1 MERFGDTEE
10 DPRRR
15 VLINALAAGLF
26 TTLLPARGAMADSI
40 FGSPPSKLPDGQS
53 IYRISGNAS
62 INGKEATLGTRIG
75 PNDTVRTGKNS
86 EIVFVVGANAMIMR
100 GDSEVELQ
108 GDSKNIAS
116 AVISGLR
123 MLSGKLLSVSR
134 SRGMTV
140 KTKTATLGIRGTGI
154 YVEADPE
161 LTYFCTCYGITDV
174 MANGDPDSRD
184 TVVATHH
191 DKPLYITSGE
201 QAGKNIR
208 LAGFRDHTDQELML
222 VETLVGRTTPFVF
235 PGNSYGAPRRT
246 Y

>member
-1 MERFGDTEE
+1 MERFGDAE

-26 TTLLPARGAMADSI
+26 TTLLPAREARADSL
-40 FGSPPSKLPDGQS
+40 FGTPPAKLPPGQS
-53 IYRISGNAS
+53 IYRISGSATV
-62 INGKEATLGTRIG
+62 NGKEASIGTPIG
-75 PNDTVRTGKNS
+75 PNDTVQTAKNS
-86 EIVFVVGANAMIMR
+86 EIVFVVGANAMILR

-108 GDSKNIAS
+108 GDKKDVAS
-116 AVISGLR
+116 MVISGLR

-134 SRGMTV
+134 SQGMSV
-140 KTKTATLGIRGTGI
+140 KTQTATLGIRGTGI

-174 MANGDPDSRD
+174 LANDDPDSRD

-191 DKPLYITSGE
+191 DKPLYITKGE

-208 LAGFRDHTDQELML
+208 LAGFKDHTDQELML
-222 VETLVGRTTPFVF
+222 IETLVGRTTPFVF
-235 PGNSYGAPRRT
+235 PGNSYSAPRRT

>member
-1 MERFGDTEE
+1 MERFGDAE

-15 VLINALAAGLF
+15 VLINALAAGLL
-26 TTLLPARGAMADSI
+26 TTLLPARGAMANSI
-40 FGSPPSKLPDGQS
+40 FGTPPSKLPPGQS
-53 IYRISGNAS
+53 IYRISGNTTV
-62 INGKEATLGTRIG
+62 NGKEATLGTRIG
-75 PNDTVRTGKNS
+75 PNDTVQTGKNS
-86 EIVFVVGANAMIMR
+86 EIVFVVGANAMILR
-100 GDSEVELQ
+100 GESEVELQ
-108 GDSKNIAS
+108 GDRNNVAS
-116 AVISGLR
+116 TVISGLR

-134 SRGMTV
+134 SQGMSV

-174 MANGDPDSRD
+174 VANDDPESKD

-191 DKPLYITSGE
+191 DKPLYITSGG

-208 LAGFRDHTDQELML
+208 LAGFKDHTDQELML
-222 VETLVGRTTPFVF
+222 VETIVGRTTPFVF
-235 PGNSYGAPRRT
+235 PGNSYSAPRRT

>member
-1 MERFGDTEE
+1 MERFGDAE

-15 VLINALAAGLF
+15 MLINALAAGLF
-26 TTLLPARGAMADSI
+26 TTLLPVRGAMANSL
-40 FGSPPSKLPDGQS
+40 FGSPPSKLPAGQS
-53 IYRISGNAS
+53 IYRISGNATV
-62 INGKEATLGTRIG
+62 NGKEATLGTPIG
-75 PNDTVRTGKNS
+75 PNDTVQTGKNS
-86 EIVFVVGANAMIMR
+86 EIVFVVGANAMILR
-100 GDSEVELQ
+100 GDSELELQ
-108 GDSKNIAS
+108 GDKKDVAS
-116 AVISGLR
+116 MVISGLR

-134 SRGMTV
+134 SQGMSV

-174 MANGDPDSRD
+174 VANDDPQSMD

-201 QAGKNIR
+201 QAGKNIQR
-208 LAGFRDHTDQELML
+208 AGFRDHTDQELML
-222 VETLVGRTTPFVF
+222 IETLVGRTTPFVF
-235 PGNSYGAPRRT
+235 PGDSYSAPRRT